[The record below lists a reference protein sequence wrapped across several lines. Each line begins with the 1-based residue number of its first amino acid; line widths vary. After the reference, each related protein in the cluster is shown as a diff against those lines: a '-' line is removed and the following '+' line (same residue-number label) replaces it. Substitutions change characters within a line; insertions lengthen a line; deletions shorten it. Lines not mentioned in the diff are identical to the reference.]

1 MSGGRPNHSIACSIV
16 RERDG
21 EIYEQI
27 QSNTSD
33 IWQIVLMTKFNA
45 KIVLLVQLRHP
56 FFMCIRSFDSL
67 QLHLIFIQLKTLAP
81 LHPCFNYL
89 MCSWKLPKLF

>member
-16 RERDG
+16 REREG

-33 IWQIVLMTKFNA
+33 ICQIVLMTKFNA

-67 QLHLIFIQLKTLAP
+67 QLHLIFHTIKDIGTPAP
-81 LHPCFNYL
+81 LF
-89 MCSWKLPKLF
+89 